1 MDDKSL
7 HAHLIGRQG
16 GRASLNTPVL
26 VIELD
31 VLKANIA
38 RMASFAKANKLALRP
53 HAKTHKSGDI
63 ARLQVEAGAVGVC
76 CAKIGEAEAIADA
89 GGVDSILITSPVVTP
104 QAIERLLALNL
115 RLPDLRVV
123 IDHPDNAAAIAR
135 AMTGQ
140 PKKLNVLIDVDPGI
154 RRTGVGSAEAAVAL
168 VRVIKSSPSLNYL
181 GVQFY
186 CGREQHV
193 VSFEERREQVGQRF
207 DYLRTVLEALK
218 AAGAPAQ
225 VVTGGGTGTHVI
237 DAGIGVLNE
246 LQAGSYVF
254 MDKQYLDCDIQGG
267 NGEPFPTSLYIDAS
281 VVSANTPGMATLDSG
296 FKSMSTDGGSPAIQ
310 FGAPA
315 DAKFFF
321 MGDEHGAILAAGLQF
336 QPGDRVVLTAPHCDP
351 TVNLYDW
358 YHVVRGDTLVDIW
371 PVSARGRS
379 R

>member
-1 MDDKSL
+1 MNDKDL

-16 GRASLNTPVL
+16 GRASFNTPVL

-38 RMASFAKANKLALRP
+38 RMAGFAKANLMALRP
-53 HAKTHKSGDI
+53 HAKTHKSSDI

-76 CAKIGEAEAIADA
+76 CAKIGEAEAIADGRGA
-89 GGVDSILITSPVVTP
+89 DSILITSPVVTP
-104 QAIERLLALNL
+104 QAIERLVALNG
-115 RLPDLRVV
+115 RLPDLRVAV
-123 IDHPDNAAAIAR
+123 DHPDNVAAIAH
-135 AMTGQ
+135 AMKAQ
-140 PKKLNVLIDVDPGI
+140 AKKLNLLVDVDPGI
-154 RRTGVGSAEAAVAL
+154 RRTGVGSPEAAVAL
-168 VRVIKSSPSLNYL
+168 AKAIKAEPQLAYL

-186 CGREQHV
+186 CGREQHTA
-193 VSFEERREQVGQRF
+193 SFEERKKQVGQRF
-207 DYLRTVLEALK
+207 AYLRTVLDALQT
-218 AAGAPAQ
+218 AGFPAQ

-237 DAGIGVLNE
+237 DASVGVLNE

-267 NGEPFPTSLYIDAS
+267 DGEPFPTSLFIDAS

-296 FKSMSTDGGSPAIQ
+296 FKSMSTDGGSPAIHA
-310 FGAPA
+310 GAPA

-321 MGDEHGAILAAGLQF
+321 MGDEHGAVLAPGSQF
-336 QPGDRVVLTAPHCDP
+336 KPGDRVVLTAPHCDP